1 MRRSI
6 MVNQTLFFLI
16 AFNANLPPGKN
27 NPRSKTV
34 MRKRLKELMND
45 HGPLEY
51 MRKYI
56 TDEALLNTFSVIFEI
71 ELSRSSSLDERQG
84 EVAEAM
90 AECGLELYLESFEPP
105 VLRDVCNYMRL
116 GDTSTTSKQA
126 LATAIMKGEE
136 PAKGKRKDLYSKV
149 PSKKKPLQ
157 KGITYWEVFHHYT
170 VEELRS
176 YCEENDLPRYG
187 SYRKIINRILAYLE
201 GEEKENNHRK
211 NKEDKKKTLKR
222 KRDAQQSKAT
232 KEKRSKKEVPPG
244 TDDEAEH
251 EDVEEEERVEE
262 GEDVEEPGGEKEDE
276 DDEEGET
283 VEDDDEDVEDH
294 VYQKKEVASE
304 QTNKGLDIDLDLD
317 MIETYPLAVLKQ
329 YCVEEGNA
337 S

>member
-1 MRRSI
+1 

-56 TDEALLNTFSVIFEI
+56 TDEALLNTFSVIFEV
-71 ELSRSSSLDERQG
+71 ELSRSSSLDERQS

-90 AECGLELYLESFEPP
+90 AECGLELYLESFEPY

-170 VEELRS
+170 IEELRS

-187 SYRKIINRILAYLE
+187 AYRKIINRILAYLE
-201 GEEKENNHRK
+201 EEKENSHSK
-211 NKEDKKKTLKR
+211 NKEDKKTLKR
-222 KRDAQQSKAT
+222 KRDAQQSKT
-232 KEKRSKKEVPPG
+232 PKEKRSKKEVPPG
-244 TDDEAEH
+244 TDDAAEH
-251 EDVEEEERVEE
+251 EDVEEEERAEDD
-262 GEDVEEPGGEKEDE
+262 DVEEPGGEKEDE
-276 DDEEGET
+276 DDEGEAA
-283 VEDDDEDVEDH
+283 EDDDEDVEDH
-294 VYQKKEVASE
+294 VDQKKEVASE